1 MLFQRFSL
9 VEELSG
15 DILEA
20 CREKSLEIRRKKRG
34 YSCLCL
40 GTGDRQAVRQQALG
54 KRVQMWRLWRR
65 VYAKL

>member
-1 MLFQRFSL
+1 MLFRRLLL
-9 VEELSG
+9 VEELPG

-20 CREKSLEIRRKKRG
+20 CREKSLEIRRRKRG

-40 GTGDRQAVRQQALG
+40 GTGDRQAVRQQVLG
-54 KRVQMWRLWRR
+54 KRVQMWRLWRK